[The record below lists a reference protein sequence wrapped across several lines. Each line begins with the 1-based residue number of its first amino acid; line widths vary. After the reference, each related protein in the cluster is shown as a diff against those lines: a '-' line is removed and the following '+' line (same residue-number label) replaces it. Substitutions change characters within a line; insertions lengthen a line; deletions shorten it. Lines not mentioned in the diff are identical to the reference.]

1 MQEKVAS
8 MVKLNQQG
16 STLIVVLALL
26 VLITLI
32 GTVAMKSSLV
42 SLNVATNS
50 QAQQIMTQSSDS
62 AMFALQ
68 DPAQFKRYQMG
79 NGVLG
84 YMRTDAN
91 KEKELVFCLR
101 NNATRFFDLNQASV
115 IYWPSGSAKPVNN
128 ELGLDGYCDMSQA
141 NSYTSGRKAVMTQ
154 VAVRYTSTPTKPFE
168 FYQRGTDL
176 ETAKLE
182 ETERLIVHSTSI
194 MPSLANS
201 ATNAQINGCL
211 SQHLNLAIEPV
222 DAYVDDQDED
232 QIEANKKGKVSV
244 SKCLSDLNV
253 PHTTHVTEYTLG

>member
-1 MQEKVAS
+1 MTKSA
-8 MVKLNQQG
+8 QQG
-16 STLIVVLALL
+16 STLIVVMGLL
-26 VLITLI
+26 LIITLV
-32 GTVAMKSSLV
+32 GTLAMKSSLV
-42 SLNVATNS
+42 SLNIATNS

-62 AMFALQ
+62 TMFALQ
-68 DPAQFKRYQMG
+68 DPKQFNRYQMS

-84 YMRTDAN
+84 YMRGDGN

-115 IYWPSGSAKPVNN
+115 IYWPSGAARPVNN
-128 ELGLDGYCDMSQA
+128 ELGLDGYCDMSVG

-154 VAVRYTSTPTKPFE
+154 VSVRYTSTPTKPFE

-176 ETAKLE
+176 TTAKLE

-194 MPSLANS
+194 MPTLATS
-201 ATNAQINGCL
+201 ANTTQINNCL
-211 SQHLNLAIEPV
+211 SQHLSLAIAPV
-222 DAYVDDQDED
+222 DAYLAGDDEED
-232 QIEANKKGKVSV
+232 KKEANKQGRISV